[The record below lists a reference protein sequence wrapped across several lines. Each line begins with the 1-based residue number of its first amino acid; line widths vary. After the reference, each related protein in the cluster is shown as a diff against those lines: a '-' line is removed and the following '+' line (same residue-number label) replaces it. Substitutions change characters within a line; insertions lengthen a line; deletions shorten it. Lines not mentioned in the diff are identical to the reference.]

1 MQEIIDFVQSHSL
14 VIIDI
19 TSTLIGLWYL
29 WLEYRASIW
38 LWFVGVIMPAID
50 TVLYFKAGLY
60 ADFGKAIY
68 YCLAALYGFIMWKWG
83 RRKASAEK
91 SAALQSSGDTEKF
104 ESAADLKNPG
114 GSEETAV
121 SEISES
127 SETSES
133 SDGETPITHFPL
145 RYVLPCTL
153 AFLLAWGALYLI
165 LIKFTNSTV
174 PISDSF
180 VNALSFVALWALARK
195 YCEQWLIWLV
205 VDAFCCALYAYKG
218 IPFKASLYGLYT
230 VIAFF
235 GYLKWKR
242 MAIKKV

>member
-60 ADFGKAIY
+60 ADFGMAIY
-68 YCLAALYGFIMWKWG
+68 YCLAAIYGFVMWKWG
-83 RRKASAEK
+83 RRKASAEEK
-91 SAALQSSGDTEKF
+91 SAALITSRDTGKS
-104 ESAADLKNPG
+104 ESAVASGEAEK
-114 GSEETAV
+114 SEP
-121 SEISES
+121 
-127 SETSES
+127 SES
-133 SDGETPITHFPL
+133 SDGEAPITHFPL
-145 RYVLPCTL
+145 RYILPCTL
-153 AFLLAWGALYLI
+153 VFLLAWGAIYFI

-205 VDAFCCALYAYKG
+205 VDAFCCVLYAYKG

-235 GYLKWKR
+235 GYLKWKK